1 MIAFAVQLRQGSFTL
16 DVEWR
21 SQARTLGIFG
31 PSGSGKSSLL
41 ESLAGWR
48 PQASV
53 RFAVGSLQLES
64 AIPPE
69 QRRLGYVPQDGLLW
83 PHLSVRQNLSLG
95 LAHPDL
101 LMRTAEVF
109 GLSEFLDRRP
119 ATLSGGERQRVAL
132 ARAVVQ
138 QPAAL
143 LLDEPL
149 GALDAQLRRRILPYL
164 VRMAAEFR
172 IPTILVSHDPVEVLA
187 LCEEVVLLGEGRLLR
202 GGDPRILLREIDS
215 SLGSFENVL
224 AGTVA
229 SVGQGTVLVD
239 LDEGGQICAP
249 WLESGTQGPVLVT
262 IGSDEILVAL
272 ERPTRI
278 SARNVLPAR
287 ITAVSLTG
295 AGSVRVDARL
305 DSGRGALL
313 SASLTQASAEEL
325 GLREGLGIWLLFKTQ
340 SCRVL
345 RR

>member
-1 MIAFAVQLRQGSFTL
+1 VIDFGVQLRQGGFQL
-16 DVEWR
+16 DVQWR
-21 SQARTLGIFG
+21 SHARTLGIFG

-41 ESLAGWR
+41 EALAGWR

-53 RFAVGSLQLES
+53 RLAVGSRLLEG
-64 AIPPE
+64 AVPPE
-69 QRRLGYVPQDGLLW
+69 RRQLGYVPQDGLLW
-83 PHLSVRQNLSLG
+83 PHLSVLQNLKLG
-95 LAHPDL
+95 PAHSDL
-101 LMRTAEVF
+101 LPRTAEVF
-109 GLSEFLDRRP
+109 GLKDLLGRRP
-119 ATLSGGERQRVAL
+119 STLSGGERQRVAL

-138 QPAAL
+138 QPQAL

-149 GALDAQLRRRILPYL
+149 GALDAPLRRRILPYL
-164 VRMAAEFR
+164 VRMGAEFR

-187 LCEEVVLLGEGRLLR
+187 LCEEVVLLREGSILR

-215 SLGSFENVL
+215 SLGAFENVL
-224 AGTVA
+224 SGTAASAG
-229 SVGQGTVLVD
+229 SGTALVD
-239 LDEGGQICAP
+239 LDEGGRICAP
-249 WLESGTQGPVLVT
+249 WTESGPQGPVLVT

-272 ERPTRI
+272 EQPSRI
-278 SARNVLPAR
+278 SARNVLPAQV
-287 ITAVSLTG
+287 TAVSLTG